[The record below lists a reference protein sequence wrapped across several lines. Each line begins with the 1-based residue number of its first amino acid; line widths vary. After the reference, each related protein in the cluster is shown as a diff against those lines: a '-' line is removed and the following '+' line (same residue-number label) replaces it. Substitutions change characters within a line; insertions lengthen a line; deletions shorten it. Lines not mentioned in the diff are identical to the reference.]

1 MSSIDLNIIQRGTGS
16 DFNWSAE
23 YGYITSADMIKISE
37 QRTDKGGSLNA
48 LPTPF
53 ARFFIFKEAFRRV
66 LEHKNNPKTTAAGIA
81 YERLVSNCLDVYELL
96 YNLQFHQNHWKDQN
110 RRIVIKEWKLEEDL
124 HSLKNNVPILG
135 SAVECYYKDDLG
147 LDTNVLYFVILE
159 DKDREYLLGTSS
171 PYTGFITPPDL
182 DRIEINVGGKIEQAF
197 VGENYANLIGGS
209 PLKRKTV
216 GKYFHDILLFEGRD
230 KDFKNFMYNK
240 MFGDGDNID
249 PRYTEIR
256 NYIQSFKSDKDI
268 KSDWSHS
275 SLKPVVSDDN
285 NDVTI
290 NGLSIY
296 YNTDEDTVNY
306 FSDILIRVPYRIS
319 SENYETL
326 SYINDNDNRDYD
338 YLLPITKEGLMA
350 LNTSKIHCLC
360 KENKNGNS
368 VEITLKHKGKEYSK
382 KYSLGLS
389 NNFGTG
395 KIIPME
401 QAKINFDMGIF
412 PNILSSVPSENNYF
426 KLMICTQD
434 ANEIRKTFTVN
445 CLDFS
450 FYNIKDEK
458 LQLIETAYDANYDNG
473 VKPCVVRSKQGIDNV
488 DCNTLYYEIFN
499 TEFKAIS
506 SAISF
511 DEYSC
516 EFVIVPK
523 WREAISSN
531 KSFVYAI
538 DLGTSN
544 TYISRRERGE
554 MKQPQQLKMDK
565 EIVSY
570 FHQRKMTN
578 GKSRIFSW
586 EESMPINF
594 QKYFK
599 TEFLPT
605 YIDGSLYKFPLRTA
619 LCMTGEDVKSPVLFD
634 NCNIAFLY
642 EKYRGVDNQRYITN
656 IKWSEDDRYLDVF
669 IRELLL
675 IIKADILQE
684 NGKLSDTEIIWF
696 RPLSFKNNVKEL
708 FTTLWNK
715 LSKDILQLQ
724 DVKNQ
729 IKCYTE
735 SEAPYYYFDNEGVFK
750 SVESVAVMDIGGGS
764 TDFVYYS
771 NGVPQLANSVHFGC
785 DVIWGNAYNKFENTK
800 INKNGTEI
808 VNGIYSHYK
817 DSIRFENKDLNEL
830 YNDMNISEH
839 TTTRDIINFWINN
852 DSDCG
857 IAKKMKTD
865 HPAVFIYHYTALIY
879 YMASMFNANE
889 LNYPRTLAFSGNGSK
904 YIDNYISTDKTIL
917 TELTSLIISK
927 VYGIDKIDDIQLI
940 LPEHRKE
947 CTCYGGLYHKED
959 AVSPKQVLYMGDG
972 TKNEYENVKALK
984 GAFNVCLNESIEAE
998 IDKFHQIYED
1008 VLRFL
1013 IKQKE
1018 ISIPVEKMMKAV
1030 TSEVKDSLK
1039 TRFQTEIIN
1048 KYTDDEGFNDTLF
1061 FLPIV
1066 QSLFNLTK
1074 IYK

>member
-1 MSSIDLNIIQRGTGS
+1 MSSIDLNIIQRGTGA

-23 YGYITSADMIKISE
+23 YGYITAADMVKISE

-124 HSLKNNVPILG
+124 TSLKNNVPVLG
-135 SAVECYYKDDLG
+135 NAVECYYKDDLG
-147 LDTNVLYFVILE
+147 LDTNVLYFIVLE

-182 DRIEINVGGKIEQAF
+182 DRIEVNVEGKIEESY
-197 VGENYANLIGGS
+197 VGENYANLNYS
-209 PLKRKTV
+209 PLKRKTS

-240 MFGDGDNID
+240 MFGNGNGID
-249 PRYTEIR
+249 SRYTEIR

-275 SLKPVVSDDN
+275 SLKPVISEEN
-285 NDVTI
+285 NNVTI
-290 NGLSIY
+290 NGLPIY

-306 FSDILIRVPYRIS
+306 FSEILIRVPYRIS

-326 SYINDNDNRDYD
+326 SYINDSDNRNYD
-338 YLLPITKEGLMA
+338 YLLPITKEGILA
-350 LNTSKIHCLC
+350 LNTTSINCVC
-360 KENKNGNS
+360 KESKNN
-368 VEITLKHKGKEYSK
+368 VEIILKHKNKEYSK
-382 KYSLGLS
+382 KYSFELFS
-389 NNFGTG
+389 THGTG
-395 KIIPME
+395 KIIPMD

-412 PNILSSVPSENNYF
+412 PNILSSIPGENNYF
-426 KLMICTQD
+426 KLIVCTQD
-434 ANEIRKTFTVN
+434 VNDVRKTFTKDS
-445 CLDFS
+445 LDFS
-450 FYNIKDEK
+450 FYNMVDEK
-458 LQLIETAYDANYDNG
+458 LQLIETALDADYENG
-473 VKPCVVRSKQGIDNV
+473 VRPCVIRSKQGVDNSES
-488 DCNTLYYEIFN
+488 NTLFYEIFN
-499 TEFKAIS
+499 TEFRVIS
-506 SAISF
+506 STISF
-511 DEYSC
+511 DKYSC
-516 EFVIVPK
+516 EFVIIPK
-523 WREAISSN
+523 WREAKASD

-570 FHQRKMTN
+570 FHQRKLTN

-586 EESMPINF
+586 EENMPKDF
-594 QKYFK
+594 QKHFK

-619 LCMTGEDVKSPVLFD
+619 LCMTGEDVNSPILFD

-642 EKYRGVDNQRYITN
+642 EKYRGLDNQRYITN
-656 IKWSEDDRYLDVF
+656 IKWSEDDRYLEVF

-675 IIKADILQE
+675 IIKTDILQE
-684 NGKLSDTEIIWF
+684 NGNLSNTEIIWF
-696 RPLSFKNNVKEL
+696 RPLSFKNKVREL
-708 FTTLWNK
+708 FANLWKK
-715 LSKDILQLQ
+715 LSKEILNLQ
-724 DVKNQ
+724 DVKTQ

-735 SEAPYYYFDNEGVFK
+735 SEAPYYYFDNEGIFK

-771 NGVPQLANSVHFGC
+771 NGIPQMANSVHFGC
-785 DVIWGNAYNKFENTK
+785 DIIWGNAYNKYENAK
-800 INKNGTEI
+800 GNEN

-817 DSIRFENKDLNEL
+817 DSIRFENKDLGKL
-830 YNDMNISEH
+830 YDDMNKSEH

-852 DSDCG
+852 NSDCG
-857 IAKKMKTD
+857 IINKMKTD
-865 HPAVFIYHYTALIY
+865 HPAVFAYHYTALIY
-879 YMASMFNANE
+879 YMASMFKTKE
-889 LNYPRTLAFSGNGSK
+889 LNYPRTITFSGNGSK
-904 YIDNYISTDKTIL
+904 YIDNFITSDKDIL

-927 VYGIDKIDDIQLI
+927 VYGKDKIGDIQLI
-940 LPEHRKE
+940 LPDYRKE
-947 CTCYGGLYHKED
+947 CTCYGGLYHQNNTET
-959 AVSPKQVLYMGDG
+959 PKQVLYMGDG
-972 TKNEYENVKALK
+972 TKNEYENVKDLK
-984 GAFNVCLNESIEAE
+984 EAFNGCLRENIESE
-998 IDKFHQIYED
+998 IDKLHQIYEI
-1008 VLRFL
+1008 VLRYL
-1013 IKQKE
+1013 IKQEE
-1018 ISIPVEKMMKAV
+1018 ISIPVERMMKVV

-1039 TRFQTEIIN
+1039 TRFQTEIVN
-1048 KYTDDEGFNDTLF
+1048 KYTNDEGFNDTLF
-1061 FLPIV
+1061 FLPVV

-1074 IYK
+1074 EYK